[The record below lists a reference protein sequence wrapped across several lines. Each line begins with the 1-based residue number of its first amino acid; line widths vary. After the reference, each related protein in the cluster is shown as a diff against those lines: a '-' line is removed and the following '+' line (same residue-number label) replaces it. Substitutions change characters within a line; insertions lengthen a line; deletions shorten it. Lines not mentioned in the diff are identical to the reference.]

1 MKRQIREQL
10 SRAGANEA
18 LTYSFVH
25 EHILKRAEQH
35 ADQAYKLSNALSPD
49 LQYYRLSVLPS
60 LLDKVHANIKAG
72 HDEFCL
78 FEIGKGHDVRLPH
91 SEDGLP
97 SERTFVDA
105 VYAAKKARAS
115 APYYRV
121 QRMAV
126 RLLSSLG
133 AQFELAPMAT
143 ENDDGE
149 GLSGVEFE
157 VAAPFDQRRSAWIL
171 CGKERLGIVG
181 EFKQAVRRNFKLP
194 EYAAGF
200 SIDFDQLLAQPRDEQ
215 AYRPLSRFPST
226 SRDVSLR
233 APRDVSYAEL
243 YHVVQAAVDES
254 AGDIIVTIEPRAIFQ
269 PANDHSIKTTTF
281 RLRMTH
287 YERTLTDA
295 DAKPIVDRVATMALA
310 KLGAECV

>member
-1 MKRQIREQL
+1 M
-10 SRAGANEA
+10 
-18 LTYSFVH
+18 
-25 EHILKRAEQH
+25 
-35 ADQAYKLSNALSPD
+35 
-49 LQYYRLSVLPS
+49 
-60 LLDKVHANIKAG
+60 
-72 HDEFCL
+72 
-78 FEIGKGHDVRLPH
+78 
-91 SEDGLP
+91 
-97 SERTFVDA
+97 
-105 VYAAKKARAS
+105 
-115 APYYRV
+115 
-121 QRMAV
+121 
-126 RLLSSLG
+126 LSSLG
-133 AQFELAPMAT
+133 AQFELIPMVA
-143 ENDDGE
+143 ENDDGKE
-149 GLSGVEFE
+149 LSGVEFE
-157 VAAPFDQRRSAWIL
+157 VAAPFDRQRSAWIL

-200 SIDFDQLLAQPRDEQ
+200 SINFDQLLAQPRDEQ

-243 YHVVQAAVDES
+243 YHVVQAAVGES
-254 AGDIIVTIEPRAIFQ
+254 AGDITVTIEPRAIFQ